1 MIVCGELGCFFTLRC
16 LERQLSRRDSVKEI
30 GDGGGGKKKKGK
42 GGGGGVNWRR
52 GGGLAVMR
60 YMDFYE

>member
-30 GDGGGGKKKKGK
+30 GDGGGWKEKKKE
-42 GGGGGVNWRR
+42 R
-52 GGGLAVMR
+52 GGGELAKGRLGGNDV
-60 YMDFYE
+60 YGLL

>member
-30 GDGGGGKKKKGK
+30 GDGGGWKEKNKEGWGELAKGRRL
-42 GGGGGVNWRR
+42 GGNDVY
-52 GGGLAVMR
+52 GLL
-60 YMDFYE
+60 

>member
-30 GDGGGGKKKKGK
+30 GDGGGWKEKNKE
-42 GGGGGVNWRR
+42 GGRKTGEGEEVRR
-52 GGGLAVMR
+52 
-60 YMDFYE
+60 

>member
-30 GDGGGGKKKKGK
+30 GDGGGWKEKIRKGA
-42 GGGGGVNWRR
+42 GGTGEGEEVRR
-52 GGGLAVMR
+52 
-60 YMDFYE
+60 

>member
-30 GDGGGGKKKKGK
+30 GDGGGWKEKNKE
-42 GGGGGVNWRR
+42 GGGGGGTGEGEEVRR
-52 GGGLAVMR
+52 
-60 YMDFYE
+60 

>member
-30 GDGGGGKKKKGK
+30 GDGGGWKGKKMK
-42 GGGGGVNWRR
+42 GGGGELAKGRR
-52 GGGLAVMR
+52 LGGNEVYGLL
-60 YMDFYE
+60 